1 MTFDQLDENSL
12 AEWRYF
18 VGYTDAEF
26 YHNPIDSDQD
36 YMRGFADGYAEIQME
51 GSYENFVS

>member
-1 MTFDQLDENSL
+1 MNFDLLDENSL

-26 YHNPIDSDQD
+26 YHNPIDNDQD
-36 YMRGFADGYAEIQME
+36 YIRGFADGYAEIQME
-51 GSYENFVS
+51 GRDYEV

>member
-1 MTFDQLDENSL
+1 MTFDQLDDNSL

-26 YHNPIDSDQD
+26 YHNPIDDDAD
-36 YMRGFADGYAEIQME
+36 YMRGFADGYAEIQMTGRE
-51 GSYENFVS
+51 TCF